1 MESKGADVLQ
11 GHYDYKT
18 ATFQSL
24 SQEDQYRPIVTDATA
39 AYLTATNQR
48 KYQNITLI
56 GKSLGTLALGHLLT
70 TQLEV
75 KDAVFVWLTPLFN
88 NEVFRQQIMAKKH
101 HGLFVIGSSYPHH
114 DRAKLA

>member
-48 KYQNITLI
+48 KYQNITLYWKI
-56 GKSLGTLALGHLLT
+56 PRHTSTRAFTDHATRSKGCSLCLA
-70 TQLEV
+70 
-75 KDAVFVWLTPLFN
+75 DTPF
-88 NEVFRQQIMAKKH
+88 Q
-101 HGLFVIGSSYPHH
+101 
-114 DRAKLA
+114 